1 MLNFIVFVILVSWF
15 GSDGFFLWILFIL
28 FKSYWP
34 LIQERLRKRKRFRS
48 AIDIDMKPKTN
59 PFSPFRSFLPSHF
72 PTMNSLSIKSILKGL
87 ALLFVAFMLFD
98 GFTSIPAGHVGVVY
112 DRGRGVLS
120 EAFGEGLHLKI
131 PFWQVVEKMNARTLE
146 YTMSVAPGENNRYGN
161 DSIYGDD
168 SMSAPTADGQ
178 TVTVDATVLF
188 HIDKTQAAKLFQ
200 TVGPF
205 YVDTIVRPVARSQ
218 IRMVISRYTATEI
231 YTEKRANA
239 EEAMNTDITKIF
251 GEKGIVLERVLLRN
265 VTFSPQYAAAIEEKQ
280 IAQQRIQK
288 ADYERQE
295 AEKLKQKKIVEA
307 EGDAQAIRLKGET
320 LRSNPQVIQYEF
332 VQKMSP
338 NISWGVLPD
347 NILPLVDLKKL
358 SGGKE

>member
-1 MLNFIVFVILVSWF
+1 MMNLIAFAILVSWF
-15 GSDGFFLWILFIL
+15 GFDGVFLWIFFIL

-48 AIDIDMKPKTN
+48 AVDIEPKTSSFTSF
-59 PFSPFRSFLPSHF
+59 FSSSSIHL
-72 PTMNSLSIKSILKGL
+72 PTMNSLSIKNILKG
-87 ALLFVAFMLFD
+87 AVLLFVAFMLFD

-120 EAFGEGLHLKI
+120 EAFPEGLHLKI
-131 PFWQVVEKMNARTLE
+131 PFWQVVEKMSARTLE

-200 TVGPF
+200 TVGPY

-239 EEAMNTDITKIF
+239 EEAMNADISKIF

-307 EGDAQAIRLKGET
+307 EGDAKAIALKGET

-332 VQKMSP
+332 VQKMAP
-338 NISWGVLPD
+338 NISWGVMPD
-347 NILPLVDLKKL
+347 NILPLLDLKKL
-358 SGGKE
+358 SGKE